1 MTVPVASFLSD
12 LCLGFA
18 QLLAQ
23 DGPFRMAS
31 IPGVGVPL
39 YVMSMPDSPVELG
52 SISPY
57 PLSDDPVF
65 GESEVGVQF
74 RFRSGDDP
82 RSVLDIDSAAFDV
95 LAGRWPLTLPTGIR
109 VVRLLP
115 GPAGSLGQD
124 PLHRWG
130 WSRNFTATAFHPTS
144 HRS

>member
-1 MTVPVASFLSD
+1 MTTPVASFLSD

-18 QLLAQ
+18 QLLAAE
-23 DGPFRMAS
+23 GPFRMAS
-31 IPGVGVPL
+31 ATGTGTPL
-39 YVMSMPDSPVELG
+39 YVMAMPSNPDELG

-57 PLSDDPVF
+57 PLTDDPVF
-65 GESEVGVQF
+65 GESEVGVQI
-74 RFRSGDDP
+74 RFRSGPDP
-82 RSVLDIDSAAFDV
+82 RSVLDLDSAAFDI
-95 LAGRWPLTLPTGIR
+95 LAGRWPLTLPTHIR

-124 PLHRWG
+124 ALNRWG